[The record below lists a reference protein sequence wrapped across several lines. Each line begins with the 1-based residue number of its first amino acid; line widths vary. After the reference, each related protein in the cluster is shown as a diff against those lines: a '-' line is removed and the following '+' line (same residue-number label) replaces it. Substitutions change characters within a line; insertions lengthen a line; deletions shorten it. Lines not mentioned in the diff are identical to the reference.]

1 MNNDICKDETV
12 EESSS
17 EQYFEAFNGNEQKKS
32 EAPSSLE
39 PEVFIKEERLVY
51 KDKFSKKINIE
62 VTQVEVKSEANETP
76 FLSQPSEE
84 LDDEQAEVP
93 IEMTEKKTEKDC
105 LNDDIPDV
113 TDYTEYND
121 VKSEK
126 EVVTEVQESGN
137 EDDGIFA
144 SIEKKVEHGSG
155 CTTDQSVEGSK
166 NEDFEAVNQNNQD
179 MQDAMESNPVFAME
193 EMNLQKSKNASV
205 EMKINENQQLYD
217 GNLDQSDDVL
227 TSPSNPS
234 IVPDNTEVENESK
247 TTAKPSI
254 SSTVAD
260 KTEVKI
266 DVIIFLYLNENSLNQ
281 EPTDENLKDDN
292 VKEFINVD
300 EDDDSFFSIEMT
312 TDEIEEP
319 TEGDFGEN
327 NDCSKDESMEE
338 FCNNDGKYGDIF
350 PSIINDMIDT
360 VANMEIKQG
369 IK

>member
-1 MNNDICKDETV
+1 
-12 EESSS
+12 
-17 EQYFEAFNGNEQKKS
+17 
-32 EAPSSLE
+32 
-39 PEVFIKEERLVY
+39 
-51 KDKFSKKINIE
+51 
-62 VTQVEVKSEANETP
+62 
-76 FLSQPSEE
+76 
-84 LDDEQAEVP
+84 
-93 IEMTEKKTEKDC
+93 
-105 LNDDIPDV
+105 
-113 TDYTEYND
+113 
-121 VKSEK
+121 
-126 EVVTEVQESGN
+126 
-137 EDDGIFA
+137 
-144 SIEKKVEHGSG
+144 
-155 CTTDQSVEGSK
+155 
-166 NEDFEAVNQNNQD
+166 
-179 MQDAMESNPVFAME
+179 ME

-292 VKEFINVD
+292 VKEFIN
-300 EDDDSFFSIEMT
+300 DDSFFSIEMT